1 MSNYQMKDRV
11 SRFLRKKRLSD
22 PFQVDSLFVSAFIQ
36 ERGWSVSH
44 CTVITNL
51 LSYEQNTVSEFISL
65 LKNSGFTFQLEELIR
80 LFEFV
85 ISPSDRIVTGAVYTP
100 ASVRKKIVGD
110 CLKKRRN
117 IKEAK
122 IADISCGC
130 GGFLVDVALYLHRST
145 KKSFVDIYRENI
157 YGIDIQ
163 RYSVDRTKII
173 LALLALSFHEDV
185 NFSFNILEADTLDYA
200 SDDWNKIYTGF
211 DVIVGNPPYVC
222 SRNVSSETKEKM
234 MRFATCKS
242 GHPDLYI
249 PFFQISVEMLKEDG
263 VMGYITMNSFL
274 RSINGRAIR
283 NYFSKKKLNIKI
295 VDFRGYQI
303 FQTKSTYTCLF
314 FLKKGV
320 RRHYV
325 QYSVNETGNL
335 SEKEEYTRVPYDCL
349 DDEKGWA
356 LNDFDNTRQLERTGV
371 AIGNYCRMRHGIAT
385 LCNSIYIFRPEGARD
400 GMYVMSK
407 KGVTYEIEEDICR
420 DVVNS
425 NKLNSEVEF
434 NDIIEKVIFPYRRN
448 AEGAIKII
456 DETTFQEDYPNAYA
470 YLLDNRERLEKRDKG
485 KTDRYPTWYAFG
497 RTQSLVMPDF
507 KLFIP
512 KFSNKPVRCALV
524 EDEDLLLYNGVAF
537 VSDDERRLQVLKRI
551 IESRLFWNYIQKN
564 GKPYASGYY
573 SLTGID
579 VKNYGVPEFNEEEED
594 ALIAMDDKDEI
605 EEFLERYYR

>member
-1 MSNYQMKDRV
+1 MNSHI
-11 SRFLRKKRLSD
+11 SRYLRRKGLTD
-22 PFQVDSLFVSAFIQ
+22 PFHVNSLFVSTYIQ
-36 ERGWSVSH
+36 EKGWTVNH
-44 CTVITNL
+44 CTVIKKL
-51 LSYEQNTVSEFISL
+51 LGYEHDTVSEFISL
-65 LKNSGFTFQLEELIR
+65 LKKCGFTFQLEELIR

-100 ASVRKKIVGD
+100 AYVRKKIVGD
-110 CLKKRRN
+110 CLIKRRN
-117 IKEAK
+117 IKETK

-130 GGFLVDVALYLHRST
+130 GGFLVDVALYLHRTT
-145 KKSFVDIYRENI
+145 KKSFADIYRENL

-173 LALLALSFHEDV
+173 LSLLALSFHEDV
-185 NFSFNILEADTLDYA
+185 DFSFNILEADTLDYA
-200 SDDWNKIYTGF
+200 SDDWNKLYTGF

-234 MRFATCKS
+234 LRFATCKS

-283 NYFSKKKLNIKI
+283 EYFSRERLNIKI

-325 QYSVNETGNL
+325 QYSVNETGDL
-335 SEKEEYTRVPYDCL
+335 SRIEEYTRVPYDNL

-356 LNDFDNTRQLERTGV
+356 LNDFDNTRQLEKTGV
-371 AIGNYCRMRHGIAT
+371 AIGDYCGMRHGIAT
-385 LCNSIYIFRPEGARD
+385 LCNSIYIFKPEEVRN
-400 GMYVMSK
+400 GMYVMTK
-407 KGVTYEIEEDICR
+407 KGVTYEIEEEICR

-425 NKLNSEVEF
+425 NRLNSEVEF
-434 NDIIEKVIFPYRRN
+434 EDIIEKVIFPYRRN
-448 AEGAIKII
+448 TDGTIKNI
-456 DETTFQEDYPNAYA
+456 DEATFQKDYPNAYA
-470 YLLDNRERLEKRDKG
+470 YLLGNRERLERRDKG

-497 RTQSLVMPDF
+497 RTQSLTMPEF
-507 KLFIP
+507 KLFFP
-512 KFSNKPVRCALV
+512 KFSNKPIRCVLV
-524 EDEDLLLYNGVAF
+524 DDEDLLLYNGVAF

-579 VKNYGVPEFNEEEED
+579 VKNYGVPEFNEDEED
-594 ALIAMDDKDEI
+594 ALIAMEDKDEI